1 MDPRWR
7 RLHDLAMR
15 QRGHVATRQVE
26 ATGLTRPALRY
37 QVRAGLVEP
46 VMRGVYRFTT
56 FPPGEQEREA
66 AILLWAGADV
76 GVVAAF
82 SHETALQHYEL
93 TDAFPAKLHL
103 TVPKGF
109 RKRAPSD
116 VVLHRADLGPDDVRR
131 EGLLAYTTPARMFL
145 DLLAAGFPL
154 EPLRDAYQ
162 EAVRRGLVRRG
173 TFEGSGA
180 GVGAYADVTSTAHA
194 VDLRDRLARL
204 IEEG

>member
-1 MDPRWR
+1 
-7 RLHDLAMR
+7 MR

-26 ATGLTRPALRY
+26 AAGLTRPALRY
-37 QVRAGLVEP
+37 QVRAGLLEP
-46 VMRGVYRFTT
+46 AVRGVYRFTT
-56 FPPGEQEREA
+56 FPPADQEREA
-66 AILLWAGADV
+66 AVLLWAGADA

-82 SHETALQHYEL
+82 SHETALQHYEV

-103 TVPKGF
+103 TVPQGF

-131 EGLLAYTTPARMFL
+131 EGLLAYTTPPRTFL
-145 DLLAAGFPL
+145 DLLAAGFPE

-173 TFEGSGA
+173 ALEGSGA
-180 GVGAYADVTSTAHA
+180 RVGAPADTTTTTHA
-194 VDLRDRLARL
+194 VDLHDRLARL
-204 IEEG
+204 IEED